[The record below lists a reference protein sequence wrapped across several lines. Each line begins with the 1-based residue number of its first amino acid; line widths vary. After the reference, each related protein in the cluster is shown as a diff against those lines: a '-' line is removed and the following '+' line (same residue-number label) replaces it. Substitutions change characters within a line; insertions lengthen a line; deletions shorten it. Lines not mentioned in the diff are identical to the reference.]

1 MSKLPEI
8 GTKISLTDKAYEIIK
23 DAIMTNVFKPGEL
36 LIEEKLA
43 EQLAISRT
51 PLRAALRKLAYDH
64 LVEINS
70 SRNVIVA
77 NIGQKDVEDIT
88 VVREVL
94 EPLAV
99 KELENNIGEDELKKL
114 EEILCRQKKSVL
126 ENNYEELIKME
137 YEFHVAIGELTH
149 NKWLHGML
157 KDINT
162 IVQRYLILSG
172 SLNKYKEVAIKEHE
186 VIISEIRQGNYDKAV
201 ESMKCHISNVSSR
214 MLK

>member
-23 DAIMTNVFKPGEL
+23 DAIMTNVFKPGEI

-51 PLRAALRKLAYDH
+51 PLRTALRKLAYDH

-70 SRNVIVA
+70 SRNVIVS
-77 NIGQKDVEDIT
+77 NIGQKDVEEIT

-99 KELENNIGEDELKKL
+99 KELENNMKQDEIKKL
-114 EEILCRQKKSVL
+114 EDILYTQKKAAK
-126 ENNYEELIKME
+126 ENNYEDLIKME
-137 YEFHVAIGELTH
+137 YEFHVCIGEFTK
-149 NKWLHGML
+149 NKWLYGMI

-172 SLNKYKEVAIKEHE
+172 SLNKYKEIAIEEHE
-186 VIISEIRQGNYDKAV
+186 IIISQLKEKQYEKA
-201 ESMKCHISNVSSR
+201 EASMKLHISNVSSR
-214 MLK
+214 MLR

>member
-23 DAIMTNVFKPGEL
+23 DAIMTNVFKPGEI

-51 PLRAALRKLAYDH
+51 PLRTALRKLAYDH

-70 SRNVIVA
+70 SRNVIVS
-77 NIGQKDVEDIT
+77 NIGQKDVEEIT

-99 KELENNIGEDELKKL
+99 KELENNMKQDEIKKL
-114 EEILCRQKKSVL
+114 EDILYTQKKAAK
-126 ENNYEELIKME
+126 ENNYEDLIKME
-137 YEFHVAIGELTH
+137 YEFHVCIGKFTK
-149 NKWLHGML
+149 NKWLYGMI

-172 SLNKYKEVAIKEHE
+172 SLNKYKEIAIEEHE
-186 VIISEIRQGNYDKAV
+186 IIISQLKEKQYEKA
-201 ESMKCHISNVSSR
+201 EASMKLHISNVSSR
-214 MLK
+214 MLR